1 MNDIKDIDNKDKLY
15 IIESNLLIMEKV
27 IEGVEW
33 IFEELSSNWMTV
45 F

>member
-15 IIESNLLIMEKV
+15 VIESNLLIMERV

-33 IFEELSSNWMTV
+33 IFEDLSSN
-45 F
+45 